1 MVAIVGK
8 KGYMKT
14 LEAVFAVILLLI
26 VIISVIASDR
36 VKSNS
41 TPGEINL
48 LHVGILE
55 GIQKDEELREM
66 IYSFNENE
74 DAIRLFVESRLDES
88 RLRYDIQVC
97 DDLSFCQV
105 LESTIGQ
112 SKNIYSD
119 SIIIYDSSEKIN
131 YLVRLYLWYNT

>member
-1 MVAIVGK
+1 MVGK

-36 VKSNS
+36 VKYNS
-41 TPGEINL
+41 TPEEINL
-48 LHVGILE
+48 LHAGILE
-55 GIQKDEELREM
+55 GIQKDEALRGM

-74 DAIRLFVESRLDES
+74 ESIRLFVESRLDES
-88 RLRYDIQVC
+88 RLRYDLQVC

-131 YLVRLYLWYNT
+131 YLVRLYLWYNA